1 MATAAARALAVDAGW
16 RGALRRLA
24 DSERWLGAALIT
36 PAILYI
42 GALVGFPFFLAIF
55 YSVSDITVGSTAV
68 DFVGLA
74 NYRAVMESPTFWV
87 ALENT
92 LIFALVSQALVVVLA
107 KILAMLLLKDFRG
120 RWLVRLLIILPWV
133 APISL
138 GTIGW
143 LWILDSI
150 YSVVNWTAQALGIF
164 GPNTWPIYLGDPDLA
179 MGSIIVVHVW
189 RTLPLATI
197 IIMAGLSSIPQDV
210 MDAAEI
216 DGAGFWRRLFQIT
229 LPLVMPILLVA
240 LLFGLVF
247 TVIDMIVVYVLTRGG
262 PFDSTQVLASL
273 AYFTGIEGGDLAE
286 GAAIA
291 LFLFPMLV
299 LVAILFLQIAR
310 RAEVS

>member
-1 MATAAARALAVDAGW
+1 MATAAARAFAVDAGW

-24 DSERWLGAALIT
+24 DSERWLGAALIA
-36 PAILYI
+36 PAVLYI
-42 GALVGFPFFLAIF
+42 GALVGLPFFLAIF
-55 YSVSDITVGSTAV
+55 YSLSDITVGSSAA
-68 DFVGLA
+68 DLVGLR
-74 NYRAVMESPTFWV
+74 NYRAVMHSPSFWV

-92 LIFALVSQALVVVLA
+92 LIFALVSQALVLVLA

-138 GTIGW
+138 GAIGW

-150 YSVVNWTAQALGIF
+150 YSVVNWTARAAGIF
-164 GPNTWPIYLGDPDLA
+164 GPGTWPIYLGDPELA

-197 IIMAGLSSIPQDV
+197 IILAGLSSIPQDIN
-210 MDAAEI
+210 DAAEI
-216 DGAGFWRRLFQIT
+216 DGAGFWRKLFQIT
-229 LPLVMPILLVA
+229 LPLVMPIMLVA

-247 TVIDMIVVYVLTRGG
+247 TVVDMIVVYVLTRGG

-273 AYFTGIEGGDLAE
+273 AYFTGIDGGDLAE

-291 LFLFPMLV
+291 LFLFPVLV
-299 LVAILFLQIAR
+299 AVAILFLQIAR
-310 RAEVS
+310 RAEVT